1 MMIINNITPNKN
13 IYKTNKLQFKQ
24 DTKKSCRTCVRQL
37 SKAFYNVAMK

>member
-13 IYKTNKLQFKQ
+13 IYKTNKLQFELNM
-24 DTKKSCRTCVRQL
+24 KKICRTCVRQL